1 MAASCLECDVHK
13 KGQKVDA
20 SLPEHAYS
28 HKANRCLAGA
38 GADCTG
44 VALYLK
50 MSSTLR
56 PAQVHR
62 KDCEGL

>member
-1 MAASCLECDVHK
+1 MAASYLECELRK
-13 KGQKVDA
+13 KEQK
-20 SLPEHAYS
+20 LMHL
-28 HKANRCLAGA
+28 CLSILILTTPTVCLA